1 MILQWANIRYRTW
14 KWKLFINTIELEESG
29 RSIDEMR
36 LVYLFSK
43 KCKCNFPYFR
53 PIKGN

>member
-14 KWKLFINTIELEESG
+14 KLKLFINTIELEESG

-36 LVYLFSK
+36 LV
-43 KCKCNFPYFR
+43 
-53 PIKGN
+53 